1 MKGKEQIDVYKAN
14 EDFYNAFESLD
25 AQKMEKM
32 WLKENYVQ
40 CFHPG
45 WGLLRGWEA
54 VMASW
59 RRIFENT
66 EEMHFILT
74 EVQVE
79 VRGSLAWV
87 TLYENLTS
95 REGNELSTGSVLATN
110 IFERRDAEWFMIH
123 HHGSTVTQR
132 GQLSPSTF
140 H

>member
-95 REGNELSTGSVLATN
+95 REGNELSTGFVLATN
-110 IFERRDAEWFMIH
+110 IFERRDDEWFMIH
-123 HHGSTVTQR
+123 HHGSTVMQP

>member
-1 MKGKEQIDVYKAN
+1 MMTKEQMEVYKAN
-14 EDFYNAFESLD
+14 ENFYSAFESLEIE
-25 AQKMEKM
+25 KMEKV
-32 WLKENYVQ
+32 WLKESTIQ

-45 WGLLRGWEA
+45 WGLLRGWEP

-74 EVQVE
+74 DVQVE
-79 VRGSLAWV
+79 VRNSLAWV

-95 REGNELSTGSVLATN
+95 REGKELSTGSVVATN
-110 IFERRDAEWFMIH
+110 IFEKRQDGWFLIH
-123 HHGSTVTQR
+123 HHGSPVVQA

>member
-1 MKGKEQIDVYKAN
+1 
-14 EDFYNAFESLD
+14 
-25 AQKMEKM
+25 
-32 WLKENYVQ
+32 
-40 CFHPG
+40 
-45 WGLLRGWEA
+45 
-54 VMASW
+54 MASW

-95 REGNELSTGSVLATN
+95 REGNELSTGFVLATN
-110 IFERRDAEWFMIH
+110 IFERRDDEWFMIH
-123 HHGSTVTQR
+123 HHGSTVMQP